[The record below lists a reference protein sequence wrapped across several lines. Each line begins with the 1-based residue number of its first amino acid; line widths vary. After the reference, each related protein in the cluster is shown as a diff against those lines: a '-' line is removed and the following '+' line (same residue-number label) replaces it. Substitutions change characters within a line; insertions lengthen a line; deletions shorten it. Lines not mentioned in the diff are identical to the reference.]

1 MPKLTCI
8 ALIVLFSGIGV
19 ANAADTQ
26 GKVSKVVTLPVTNG
40 KHIVRIYFSSH
51 TSDRWGCLQTLGYI
65 EANDGSPTLDA
76 KGLDR
81 LVALATTAI
90 AAEMTLGIDSPGTT
104 PCTEANMFHL
114 IKG

>member
-1 MPKLTCI
+1 MKKLTCI
-8 ALIVLFSGIGV
+8 ASVLLSLGAGV

-26 GKVSKVVTLPVTNG
+26 GKVSKVVTLPVMNG
-40 KHIVRIYFSSH
+40 KHVVRIYFSTY
-51 TSDRWGCLQTLGYI
+51 TSDRFGCLQNLGYI
-65 EANDGSPTLDA
+65 EANDASPYLDA

-81 LVALATTAI
+81 LVGLAATAI
-90 AAEMTLGIDSPGTT
+90 ASDMTLGLDSPGVN